1 MNKTL
6 ILSLA
11 SACAL
16 GAVSCSKPGAD
27 STSGGSSGGSSAA
40 PAVADGIPLK
50 TELPGELA
58 VGTPKDLSKTPN
70 LDTNKKPA
78 PISVPK
84 DAALLSKDKAVTSS
98 DKEEPF
104 EGELKYVTDGSK
116 DGNEGYSVIIGEGP
130 QWVQIDLGASATV
143 DGVVLWHYF
152 KNDRVV
158 NDVIVQVSDDPEFK
172 TGVTTLYNSDTDN
185 TCGQGAGTDKAY
197 IGTFLGKQIPGKAS
211 KGRYVRT
218 WSNGST
224 DNKMNE
230 FIEVEVWG
238 RAAK

>member
-1 MNKTL
+1 MNHTL

-16 GAVSCSKPGAD
+16 GAVSCSKPGGEA
-27 STSGGSSGGSSAA
+27 TS

-50 TELPGELA
+50 TELPMEIIE
-58 VGTPKDLSKTPN
+58 GTPKDVSKIPN
-70 LDTNKKPA
+70 LDANTKPA

-84 DAALLSKDKAVTSS
+84 DAVLLSKDKAVTSS
-98 DKEEPF
+98 DKGEPF

-116 DGNEGYSVIIGEGP
+116 NGYEGYSVIIGEGP

-143 DGVVLWHYF
+143 DGMVLWHYF

-238 RAAK
+238 RAAR